1 MAAGMGSAIYDMLDP
16 YYISECWLT
25 FLMKGAYGLVAG
37 LIAHCGKKWGYGKA
51 TAATTAGAGTY
62 ALLYLTKTFF
72 YSGMLMKGL
81 TPAAAGLAVVE
92 KLPSTVFNA
101 AIAIVC
107 APMLAIAIRSGLQ
120 KNRLTLD

>member
-1 MAAGMGSAIYDMLDP
+1 
-16 YYISECWLT
+16 
-25 FLMKGAYGLVAG
+25 
-37 LIAHCGKKWGYGKA
+37 
-51 TAATTAGAGTY
+51 
-62 ALLYLTKTFF
+62 
-72 YSGMLMKGL
+72 MLMKGL

-101 AIAIVC
+101 AIAIIC